1 MRIGYLSTA
10 YHTSHILKKI
20 VKAEWRLFSTGMEM
34 MRAFK
39 DKKIDV
45 GYAGLTPVIYG
56 KNKGL
61 EVVCIAGGHVEGT
74 FIAGRSE
81 NAFPECLE
89 GSKVG
94 TLAKGT
100 IHDVILQ
107 SVKFSYGIEFE
118 VVNYN
123 FSEMVL
129 NDFID
134 GHVDFVC
141 GTPNLVALAEKNSAK
156 IVCGSERLWPWNPSY
171 GIVVDEGFCSENG
184 EKIFDFLIKHEWS
197 CNLLREAREYSLSR
211 IHESYGGDL
220 DMETIRRIVE
230 LSPHYCASLPEEY
243 IESTLKLAEFMK
255 KIGYVEEVPRKNEIF
270 DLSFIKEVHPQRE
283 HYSLPL

>member
-81 NAFPECLE
+81 KAFPECLE

-100 IHDVILQ
+100 IHDVILRG
-107 SVKFSYGIEFE
+107 VKFSYGIDFE

-141 GTPNLVALAEKNSAK
+141 GLQIWLH
-156 IVCGSERLWPWNPSY
+156 W
-171 GIVVDEGFCSENG
+171 
-184 EKIFDFLIKHEWS
+184 
-197 CNLLREAREYSLSR
+197 
-211 IHESYGGDL
+211 
-220 DMETIRRIVE
+220 
-230 LSPHYCASLPEEY
+230 
-243 IESTLKLAEFMK
+243 
-255 KIGYVEEVPRKNEIF
+255 PRKILQKSYAGLKDFGLGIPAMELWLTRDFAVRMTKRFSIF
-270 DLSFIKEVHPQRE
+270 
-283 HYSLPL
+283 